1 MSLFLAAVR
10 DGCHA
15 GGITPGPLLVG
26 VSGGADSVAL
36 LRALVLLRDELQC
49 ELTVVH
55 VNHQLRAAAQDD
67 AVWVRALCDSL
78 QARCCIETVDI
89 AAEAARTRRGIE
101 ETARSARRQL
111 FEAIS
116 AEIGCTQVA
125 VAHTAD
131 DQVETIL
138 HHLIRGT
145 GIAGLR
151 GMAASHVL
159 AGGVRLLRPML
170 SVSRS
175 DVLAFLHGL
184 DQPFREDET
193 NTDERMTRNRIR
205 HDLLP
210 LLESSYNPAIRAALL
225 RLGEQAA
232 DLEEFVASEA
242 EALLQRTLFDSSA
255 NVCRLDVCRLAE
267 APRHL
272 VRECFVRLWR
282 RQHWPRQGMGF
293 IEWNRLAH
301 IVHDGH
307 AITLPGQIRAETRH
321 QLLFIE
327 RTATGRGEPQQQQ
340 QQQQ

>member
-1 MSLFLAAVR
+1 MSPFLAPVR

-15 GGITPGPLLVG
+15 CGITPGPLLVG

-36 LRALVLLRDELQC
+36 LRALVQLRDELQC

-78 QARCCIETVDI
+78 QARCRIETVDI

-111 FEAIS
+111 FEAIA
-116 AEIGCTQVA
+116 AEIACTQVA

-138 HHLIRGT
+138 HHLVRGT
-145 GIAGLR
+145 GIAGLC
-151 GMAASHVL
+151 GMAASHPL
-159 AGGVRLLRPML
+159 PGGVRMLRPML
-170 SVSRS
+170 SVNRG
-175 DVLAFLHGL
+175 DVLAFLHNL

-205 HDLLP
+205 HELLP
-210 LLESSYNPAIRAALL
+210 LLESAYNPAIRAALL
-225 RLGEQAA
+225 RLSEQAG
-232 DLEEFVASEA
+232 DLEEFVVSEA
-242 EALLQRTLFDSSA
+242 EALLQSALVDSSTA
-255 NVCRLDVCRLAE
+255 VCRLDVSRLAL

-282 RQHWPRQGMGF
+282 RQNWPRQGMGF
-293 IEWNRLAH
+293 VEWNRLADVIH
-301 IVHDGH
+301 EGR
-307 AITLPGQIRAETRH
+307 AITLPGQIRAEKRH
-321 QLLFIE
+321 QLLVIE
-327 RTATGRGEPQQQQ
+327 RIAVCGEAQQQQ